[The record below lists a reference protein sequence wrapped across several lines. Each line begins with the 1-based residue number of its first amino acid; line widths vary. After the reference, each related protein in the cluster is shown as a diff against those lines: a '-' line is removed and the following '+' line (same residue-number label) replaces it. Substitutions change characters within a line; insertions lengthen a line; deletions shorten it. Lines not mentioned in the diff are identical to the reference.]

1 MGGGR
6 VHLVGIPEKIKQI
19 EEEMRRTQVNKAT
32 ERHLGVL
39 KARLARLK
47 RMLEEQ
53 TSKGTGTDDG
63 YSVKKD
69 GDATVVLVGL
79 PSVGKSTLLNHLT
92 GSNSKVAAYDFTT
105 LTVIPGMLNHKG
117 ARIQVLDIPGIIKGA
132 SEGKGLGKRVLS
144 ATRSAD
150 LLLVMLDV
158 FNPDAKEMLLD
169 EVRAIGIRPDA
180 AHPRVA
186 IEKRLSGGV
195 TVTDLVGVTGVDE
208 EGVKQVLR
216 EYGQPNAHV
225 TIREDITYDQ
235 LIDVLM
241 KNRLY
246 IPTLTVV
253 NKIDMVDPSYL
264 SDLNESLKF
273 EFLPISADND
283 VNLEQ
288 LKDLIFRK
296 LDFIR
301 IYMMPK
307 GQKPDYEEP
316 MIIRRGST
324 VQDVADKVHR
334 KLKEELRYTRIWG
347 RSVRFGGQKVGL
359 THPPMDEDIITFY
372 S

>member
-1 MGGGR
+1 M
-6 VHLVGIPEKIKQI
+6 GIPEKIKQI
-19 EEEMRRTQVNKAT
+19 EEEMRRTQINKAT

-39 KARLARLK
+39 KARMAKLK
-47 RMLEEQ
+47 RTLEEQ
-53 TSKGTGTDDG
+53 ASKGSGNEEG

-69 GDATVVLVGL
+69 GDATIVLLGL
-79 PSVGKSTLLNHLT
+79 PSVGKSTLLNHIT

-105 LTVIPGMLNHKG
+105 LTVIPGILNYKG
-117 ARIQVLDIPGIIKGA
+117 SKIQVLDIPGIIKGA

-158 FNPDAKEMLLD
+158 FNPDARETLLD
-169 EVRAIGIRPDA
+169 EVRAIGIRPDEA
-180 AHPRVA
+180 LPSVK
-186 IEKRLSGGV
+186 IEKRSSGGV
-195 TVTDLVGVTGVDE
+195 TVTDLVGVTHVDE

-235 LIDVLM
+235 LIDILM

-246 IPTLTVV
+246 IPTFTVV
-253 NKIDMVDPSYL
+253 NKIDMVDQSYL
-264 SDLNESLKF
+264 TELKESLKF
-273 EFLPISADND
+273 PFLPISADND

-288 LKDLIFRK
+288 LKDQIFRK

-301 IYMMPK
+301 IYMKPK
-307 GQKPDYEEP
+307 GENPDYEEP
-316 MIIRRGST
+316 MIIRNGST
-324 VQDVADKVHR
+324 VEDIADKVHR

>member
-1 MGGGR
+1 M
-6 VHLVGIPEKIKQI
+6 GIPEKIKQI

-53 TSKGTGTDDG
+53 ASKKGTGTDDG
-63 YSVKKD
+63 YSIKKD
-69 GDATVVLVGL
+69 GDATIVLVGL

-105 LTVIPGMLNHKG
+105 LTVIPGILNHKG

-150 LLLVMLDV
+150 LLLVTLDV
-158 FNPDAKEMLLD
+158 FNPDAKETLLD

-225 TIREDITYDQ
+225 TIREDINYDQ

-253 NKIDMVDPSYL
+253 NKIDMVDQSYL

-288 LKDLIFRK
+288 LKDQIFRK

-324 VQDVADKVHR
+324 VEDVADKVHR

>member
-1 MGGGR
+1 M
-6 VHLVGIPEKIKQI
+6 GIPEKIKQI
-19 EEEMRRTQVNKAT
+19 EEEMRRTQINKAT

-47 RMLEEQ
+47 RMQGEQ
-53 TSKGTGTDDG
+53 ASKRTGTDDG

-69 GDATVVLVGL
+69 GDATVVLLGL

-92 GSNSKVAAYDFTT
+92 GSNSKVGAYDFTT
-105 LTVIPGMLNHKG
+105 LTVIPGILNHKG
-117 ARIQVLDIPGIIKGA
+117 ARVQVLDIPGIIKGA

-144 ATRSAD
+144 AARSAD

-158 FNPDAKEMLLD
+158 FNPDAKEILLD
-169 EVRAIGIRPDA
+169 EVRAIGIRPDEA
-180 AHPRVA
+180 RPRVTV
-186 IEKRLSGGV
+186 EKRSSGGV
-195 TVTDLVGVTGVDE
+195 TVTDLVGATHVDE

-225 TIREDITYDQ
+225 MLREDITYDQ

-253 NKIDMVDPSYL
+253 NKIDMVDQSYL
-264 SDLNESLKF
+264 SDLDESLRF

-283 VNLEQ
+283 VNLDQ
-288 LKDLIFRK
+288 LKDQIFRK
-296 LDFIR
+296 LEFIR
-301 IYMMPK
+301 VYMRPK
-307 GQKPDYEEP
+307 GEEPDYDEP
-316 MIIRRGST
+316 MIIRNGAT
-324 VQDVADKVHR
+324 VEDVADKVHR
-334 KLKEELRYTRIWG
+334 RLKEELRYTRIWG
-347 RSVRFGGQKVGL
+347 RSVRFGGQKVRL